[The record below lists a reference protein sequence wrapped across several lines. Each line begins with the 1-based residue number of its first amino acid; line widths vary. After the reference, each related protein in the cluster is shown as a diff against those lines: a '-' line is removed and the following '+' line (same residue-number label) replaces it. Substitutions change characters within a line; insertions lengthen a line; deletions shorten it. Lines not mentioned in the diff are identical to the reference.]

1 MEKPWY
7 LLSASYLGF
16 LASMPLAAG
25 HAWLFF
31 GAWQQY
37 EINKKYGYPLNSNLH
52 FDSPG
57 QPWISVC
64 AFAFS
69 ILMMILAAGLLR
81 SKEWARRT
89 AIYLVTPCLAALL
102 ITTWAALAQAPPPPP
117 APFAVGSGIDLF
129 IVLCCLL
136 LLVPIAVWWQIL
148 LTRQNIRCFFSGSR
162 SEQGNG
168 SSAKTPTGS
177 PG

>member
-1 MEKPWY
+1 MEKPWH
-7 LLSASYLGF
+7 LLSASFLGF

-25 HAWLFF
+25 HLLLFLSAWR
-31 GAWQQY
+31 QY

-52 FDSPG
+52 WDSPG
-57 QPWISVC
+57 QPWISIC

-89 AIYLVTPCLAALL
+89 AIYIVAPCLAALL
-102 ITTWAALAQAPPPPP
+102 IATWVALTQTPPPP
-117 APFAVGSGIDLF
+117 AAPLAVGSGIDLAIILF
-129 IVLCCLL
+129 CLL

-148 LTRQNIRCFFSGSR
+148 LTRPHIRSLFLV
-162 SEQGNG
+162 
-168 SSAKTPTGS
+168 AK
-177 PG
+177 